1 MLISDWSSDV
11 CASYLIVDN
20 GDRQQAVAIVAV
32 AVGEFDGEILEQA
45 VFALDAGMGFSGV
58 QRIAVADLARRGII
72 GGDIQHVAERGRDR
86 RGRENAIIDQLHAV
100 DRQVRD
106 PVGRSEEHTSEL
118 QSLMRLSYAVFC

>member
-86 RGRENAIIDQLHAV
+86 RGRENAIID
-100 DRQVRD
+100 RK
-106 PVGRSEEHTSEL
+106 ST
-118 QSLMRLSYAVFC
+118 RLNSSH